1 MTMKQITVL
10 LLVVA
15 IFSTVL
21 LLASISAVALGE
33 RYSGVWRSG
42 SDGYYLWAG
51 ADWPHFIAKW
61 NELAD
66 QNLRLVDLNIN

>member
-1 MTMKQITVL
+1 MTMKQNTVL

-33 RYSGVWRSG
+33 RNAGVWRSG

-51 ADWPHFIAKW
+51 ADWQQFMAKW
-61 NELAD
+61 NELAN
-66 QNLRLVDLNIN
+66 QNLRLADVNVY